1 MDLTEYSTRNSIGCT
16 SIKPIQSKHKSK
28 NEVSSNILE
37 TVQEQSENEEDFES
51 MTQYLKSNKY
61 SINITQSNLT
71 STKDYTSTVHNKSLQ

>member
-1 MDLTEYSTRNSIGCT
+1 MLFLQVEDIKDCAAVEIKDIMDLTEYSTRNSIGCT

-51 MTQYLKSNKY
+51 MT
-61 SINITQSNLT
+61 
-71 STKDYTSTVHNKSLQ
+71 